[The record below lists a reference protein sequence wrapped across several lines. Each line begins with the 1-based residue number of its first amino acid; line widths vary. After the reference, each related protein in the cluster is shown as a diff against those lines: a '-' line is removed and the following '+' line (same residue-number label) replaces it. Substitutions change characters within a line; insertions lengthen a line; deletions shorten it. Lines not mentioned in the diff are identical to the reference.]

1 MGAAT
6 RTALESV
13 RAALDAE
20 PKVAPAV
27 GEQLL
32 GAVRAIAESSQLRGL
47 LADTSV
53 SDTDKDTIIGR
64 VFPGLDSATA
74 KLLRSA
80 VGQRWSSQGEFVDG
94 LEELGIRA
102 VVKAADSAKIDAEL
116 FAFGAAVRSDAE
128 LELALGSK
136 LGDAAGKT
144 LLVERLLGGKV
155 SGATLTIVQHLVVS
169 ARGRRIR
176 ELLDLAAALV
186 ADARDRVVA
195 TVTVVAP
202 LSPTQERRLAA
213 ALAARF
219 GREPLIDVIVDP
231 SIIGGMTVRVG
242 DVSLDGSVAARLDEL
257 RLRLAS

>member
-6 RTALESV
+6 RTALETV

-20 PKVAPAV
+20 QKVTPAV

-32 GAVRAIAESSQLRGL
+32 AAVRAIASSSQLRGL

-53 SDTDKDTIIGR
+53 SEVDKNTIISR
-64 VFPGLDSATA
+64 VFTSLDPLAEQ
-74 KLLRSA
+74 LLRVASL
-80 VGQRWSSQGEFVDG
+80 QRWSGQNEFVDG

-102 VVKAADSAKIDAEL
+102 VVRAAGSAAIDAEL

-136 LGDAAGKT
+136 LGDAARKAG
-144 LLVERLLGGKV
+144 LVERLLGGKA
-155 SGATLTIVQHLVVS
+155 SPATLTIVRHLVAS

-176 ELLDLAAALV
+176 ELLQFAAETV
-186 ADARDRVVA
+186 ASARERTVA
-195 TVTVVAP
+195 TVTVTAP
-202 LSPTQERRLAA
+202 LSAAQERRLAA
-213 ALAARF
+213 ALTSRF
-219 GREPLIDVIVDP
+219 GTEPLIDVIVDP